1 MTTDFATVD
10 VLVAYPD
17 PFNFPGSG
25 SISYSN
31 EHNRMNCQGK
41 FDKEGLMV
49 GP

>member
-17 PFNFPGSG
+17 LFNFPRSG

-31 EHNRMNCQGK
+31 EHNRINCQGK
-41 FDKEGLMV
+41 FNTEGLMV
-49 GP
+49 RP